1 MCSSDLHDNSRDS
14 SSSHIYM
21 VELSLTD
28 SSLTFATVG
37 DGSSS
42 FRSRVHYTKLSS
54 TRERRRSY
62 PHDNSRDS
70 SSSHI
75 WWRLDRLKVNPKY
88 RLIIFLKEDLAGLTS
103 RSEGVGDGD
112 DGGDDGGGLLDFCE
126 NKNPISYQLIIVLS
140 NFSIQS
146 RIGVV
151 FHFEHSISKIKSQNK
166 VVFKLGCIQ
175 L

>member
-1 MCSSDLHDNSRDS
+1 M
-14 SSSHIYM
+14 
-21 VELSLTD
+21 
-28 SSLTFATVG
+28 
-37 DGSSS
+37 
-42 FRSRVHYTKLSS
+42 
-54 TRERRRSY
+54 
-62 PHDNSRDS
+62 
-70 SSSHI
+70 
-75 WWRLDRLKVNPKY
+75 
-88 RLIIFLKEDLAGLTS
+88 AGLTS

>member
-1 MCSSDLHDNSRDS
+1 M
-14 SSSHIYM
+14 
-21 VELSLTD
+21 
-28 SSLTFATVG
+28 
-37 DGSSS
+37 
-42 FRSRVHYTKLSS
+42 
-54 TRERRRSY
+54 
-62 PHDNSRDS
+62 
-70 SSSHI
+70 
-75 WWRLDRLKVNPKY
+75 
-88 RLIIFLKEDLAGLTS
+88 AGLTL
-103 RSEGVGDGD
+103 RSEGVGDWDDDGD
-112 DGGDDGGGLLDFCE
+112 DGGRLLDFYE